1 VAERVQ
7 FDEGIRER
15 IGNVLREIDTVRRSG
30 EDRLAILSLN
40 DTKVAIK
47 QDDILVN
54 RRLDDLVRGN
64 RISARAATSLI
75 NDSRYAY
82 RICKRLIELGQT
94 VFAVHDEGLR
104 EAHRSLALD
113 EDEIEAFADRG
124 VTR

>member
-54 RRLDDLVRGN
+54 RRLDDLVRGD
-64 RISARAATSLI
+64 IPH
-75 NDSRYAY
+75 
-82 RICKRLIELGQT
+82 Q
-94 VFAVHDEGLR
+94 
-104 EAHRSLALD
+104 
-113 EDEIEAFADRG
+113 
-124 VTR
+124 